1 MSGIQSAI
9 KAEPSQAEL
18 SAELVGEVDSVLS
31 KLMQSINKSDP
42 SLMPLIA
49 TLQASLKATVNHVD
63 SNKVLE
69 EHNKKQDV
77 ALSEFSTG
85 ADEPFFPFDGDGS
98 SSKIPWKIRAARKRA
113 MKHHTTGMTKD
124 EFAKIKQS
132 LMQSSANCK
141 NSDYI
146 S

>member
-1 MSGIQSAI
+1 MYLYFKHNALKGTIAS
-9 KAEPSQAEL
+9 
-18 SAELVGEVDSVLS
+18 S
-31 KLMQSINKSDP
+31 KP
-42 SLMPLIA
+42 
-49 TLQASLKATVNHVD
+49 VD
-63 SNKVLE
+63 SNKME
-69 EHNKKQDV
+69 EEEIQRKINATKNQVIQTKDPV

-85 ADEPFFPFDGDGS
+85 NDDPFVPLDGDPNS

-141 NSDYI
+141 IHSQCANQESDKVERY
-146 S
+146 SKTSCAG

>member
-1 MSGIQSAI
+1 M
-9 KAEPSQAEL
+9 KHC
-18 SAELVGEVDSVLS
+18 VLKGTITSS
-31 KLMQSINKSDP
+31 KS
-42 SLMPLIA
+42 
-49 TLQASLKATVNHVD
+49 VD
-63 SNKVLE
+63 SNKME
-69 EHNKKQDV
+69 EEEIQRKSNAAKNQVIQTKDTV

-85 ADEPFFPFDGDGS
+85 NDDPYFPLDGDPNS

-141 NSDYI
+141 NFWWQEM
-146 S
+146 